1 MRQVMIFLLLCLIYF
16 VFPFQKNGVPEAMIP
31 GLYVIKEGN
40 KIVLQIPKSGQSAVC
55 LCFHS
60 YPLNCVTPP
69 RTNSPCQHP
78 RKCIENRME
87 NLYIDV
93 RA

>member
-1 MRQVMIFLLLCLIYF
+1 MRQVMIFLFLCLIYF

-55 LCFHS
+55 Q
-60 YPLNCVTPP
+60 Y
-69 RTNSPCQHP
+69 P